1 MALHDGSS
9 GDGSDGHDSA
19 YWLCVG
25 VMIVRV
31 RRKHRKHSGVVP
43 EQNLERL
50 MWLVWVPLV
59 VAWIALP
66 YFAATRSSAPWAI
79 PQFARGP
86 AYHLIQVGGGGGWAR
101 LPRLTVECW
110 VRMGESWRMAVTPGE
125 TTELVT
131 SGLYA
136 HIRHPIYALSVVLM
150 LCSAVVVPTA
160 PMVIV
165 AAIHVALMLVKA
177 RNEERFLLGAHG
189 ERYARYYARTG
200 RFFPRLGVGAFNRDR
215 P

>member
-1 MALHDGSS
+1 MTDLPAAVLTATIA
-9 GDGSDGHDSA
+9 A

-31 RRKHRKHSGVVP
+31 RRKHRRHAGVIP
-43 EQNLERL
+43 EQHLERL

-66 YFAATRSSAPWAI
+66 YLAATRSYAPWAV
-79 PQFARGP
+79 PQFAREP
-86 AYHLIQVGGGGGWAR
+86 AFTPLRWAAAAAG
-101 LPRLTVECW
+101 LVCLALTVECW

-136 HIRHPIYALSVVLM
+136 HIRHPIYALSILLM
-150 LCSAVVVPTA
+150 LCSAVVVPTLS
-160 PMVIV
+160 MLIL

-189 ERYARYYARTG
+189 ERYASYYARTG
-200 RFFPRLGVGAFNRDR
+200 RFFPSLGGRAYDSDR
-215 P
+215 PR

>member
-1 MALHDGSS
+1 MTDLPATVLTATIG
-9 GDGSDGHDSA
+9 A

-25 VMIVRV
+25 FMIVRV
-31 RRKHRKHSGVVP
+31 RRKHRRHAGVIP

-50 MWLVWVPLV
+50 MWLIWVPLV
-59 VAWIALP
+59 IAWIALP
-66 YFAATRSSAPWAI
+66 YLAATRSSAPWAI
-79 PQFARGP
+79 PQFARG
-86 AYHLIQVGGGGGWAR
+86 AAFTSFRWAAAAVGLVCLA
-101 LPRLTVECW
+101 LTVECW

-131 SGLYA
+131 TGLYA
-136 HIRHPIYALSVVLM
+136 HIRHPIYALSILLM
-150 LCSAVVVPTA
+150 LCSAVVVPTLS
-160 PMVIV
+160 MLIL

-189 ERYARYYARTG
+189 ERYDGYHARTG
-200 RFFPRLGVGAFNRDR
+200 RFFPRLGGRADDSHR